1 MTKNSKLLND
11 LLNYKVYQ
19 PRSVAITRVRFYS
32 QFVDTDFGSAVRT
45 RFEQIF
51 YGLTLSKDIPYIG
64 FFTSKNEIS
73 RHKFYVEDSKTKTPF
88 LDLNMWKRWW
98 SRKPT
103 RNQPTLIILRGTS
116 KDSWDRISITSSDIS
131 MTLYRDDDNKNNI
144 DELKKDTLKWLK
156 TLDAIMAFVEKEDI
170 DSERWEITDIE
181 FYAKYGRSVEDIDPR
196 RLNCISSIF
205 NRVSPT
211 EPKFNFLRTDRT
223 NYGISPVYVKLIQML
238 QNEDVKPATVAQEL
252 GISQEAARQVLNKV
266 QDMIDE
272 EFDTIVQYLH
282 EDLQKKAEKDEII
295 ALYLIV
301 SIEEKKENLIF
312 YLLNLKKW
320 DYTHILEILKKVGL
334 HIINKENEKYYEKCM
349 TKYEKL
355 NLL

>member
-1 MTKNSKLLND
+1 MSENL
-11 LLNYKVYQ
+11 
-19 PRSVAITRVRFYS
+19 
-32 QFVDTDFGSAVRT
+32 
-45 RFEQIF
+45 
-51 YGLTLSKDIPYIG
+51 
-64 FFTSKNEIS
+64 
-73 RHKFYVEDSKTKTPF
+73 
-88 LDLNMWKRWW
+88 
-98 SRKPT
+98 
-103 RNQPTLIILRGTS
+103 
-116 KDSWDRISITSSDIS
+116 ISIFD
-131 MTLYRDDDNKNNI
+131 Y
-144 DELKKDTLKWLK
+144 
-156 TLDAIMAFVEKEDI
+156 F
-170 DSERWEITDIE
+170 
-181 FYAKYGRSVEDIDPR
+181 
-196 RLNCISSIF
+196 
-205 NRVSPT
+205 
-211 EPKFNFLRTDRT
+211 
-223 NYGISPVYVKLIQML
+223 Q
-238 QNEDVKPATVAQEL
+238 
-252 GISQEAARQVLNKV
+252 V